1 MIISFMKKEY
11 LFNAIAI
18 FISIVGSFGVERLIE
33 YRKEQ
38 NEIKILETN
47 LLHELEQ
54 NYYSLLSLRG
64 VLNSVID
71 VSDTITANWNSIS
84 SIKVKIFHS
93 NSLYDKNERIEL
105 ILSNSYGL
113 TPRNMYLNSLIN
125 SGLILNIKSSAIRN
139 QIESVNLLVS
149 GNYLQSNEVIENNI
163 KDWFVKYSKK
173 EESLNNELIFDKH
186 KDFELYQ
193 FLTLRRRN
201 EVYKLSAVNGN
212 IKFLEEIIN
221 EIKANGLF

>member
-1 MIISFMKKEY
+1 MKKEY
-11 LFNAIAI
+11 LFNALAI

-54 NYYSLLSLRG
+54 NFYSLLSLRG
-64 VLNSVID
+64 TLNSVIE
-71 VSDTITANWNSIS
+71 VSDSVTANWNNIS
-84 SIKVKIFHS
+84 SIKVKMFHS
-93 NSLYDKNERIEL
+93 DNLYDVNERIEY

-113 TPRNMYLNSLIN
+113 TPKNMYLNSLIN
-125 SGLILNIKSSAIRN
+125 SGLILKIKSSAVRN

-149 GNYLQSNEVIENNI
+149 GDYLQSNEVIENNI
-163 KDWFVKYSKK
+163 KDWFIKYSKK
-173 EESLNNELIFDKH
+173 EESLNNDLIFNKY

-201 EVYKLSAVNGN
+201 EVYKLSGVNRN
-212 IKFLEEIIN
+212 FKFLEEIIN
-221 EIKANGLF
+221 EIKSNGLF

>member
-1 MIISFMKKEY
+1 MKKEY

-18 FISIVGSFGVERLIE
+18 FISILGSFGVERLIE

-38 NEIKILETN
+38 NEIKILENN

-54 NYYSLLSLRG
+54 NFYSLLSLRG
-64 VLNSVID
+64 TLNSVIE
-71 VSDTITANWNSIS
+71 VSDSVTANWNNIS
-84 SIKVKIFHS
+84 SIKVKMFHS
-93 NSLYDKNERIEL
+93 DNLYDINERIEY
-105 ILSNSYGL
+105 ILSNSYGF
-113 TPRNMYLNSLIN
+113 TTKNMYLNSLIN
-125 SGLILNIKSSAIRN
+125 SGLILKIKSSALRN

-149 GNYLQSNEVIENNI
+149 GDYLQSNEVIENSI
-163 KDWFVKYSKK
+163 KDWFLKYSKK
-173 EESLNNELIFDKH
+173 EESLNNDLIFNKY

-201 EVYKLSAVNGN
+201 EVYKLSGVNGN

>member
-1 MIISFMKKEY
+1 MKKEH
-11 LFNAIAI
+11 LFNALAI

-71 VSDTITANWNSIS
+71 VSDSITANWNSIS
-84 SIKVKIFHS
+84 SIKVKIFHT

-113 TPRNMYLNSLIN
+113 TSRNMYLNSLIN
-125 SGLILNIKSSAIRN
+125 SGLILKIKSSAVRN

-149 GNYLQSNEVIENNI
+149 GDYLQSNEVIRNNI

-201 EVYKLSAVNGN
+201 EVYKLSGVNGK
-212 IKFLEEIIN
+212 IKFLKEIIN

>member
-1 MIISFMKKEY
+1 MKKEY

-64 VLNSVID
+64 NLNSVVD
-71 VSDTITANWNSIS
+71 VSDSIITNWNSIS

-113 TPRNMYLNSLIN
+113 TSRNMYLNSLIN
-125 SGLILNIKSSAIRN
+125 SGLILKIKSSTIRN
-139 QIESVNLLVS
+139 EIESVNLLVS

-163 KDWFVKYSKK
+163 KDWFIKYSKK
-173 EESLNNELIFDKH
+173 EESLNNELIFNKY

-201 EVYKLSAVNGN
+201 EVYKLSGVNGN

>member
-1 MIISFMKKEY
+1 MKKEY
-11 LFNAIAI
+11 LFNALAI

-54 NYYSLLSLRG
+54 NFYSLLSLRG
-64 VLNSVID
+64 ALNSVIE
-71 VSDTITANWNSIS
+71 VSDSVTANWNNIS
-84 SIKVKIFHS
+84 SIKVKMFHS
-93 NSLYDKNERIEL
+93 DNLYDVNERIEY

-113 TPRNMYLNSLIN
+113 TPKNMYLNSLIN
-125 SGLILNIKSSAIRN
+125 SGLILKIKSSAIRN

-163 KDWFVKYSKK
+163 KDWFIKYSKK
-173 EESLNNELIFDKH
+173 EESLNYELLFDKY

-201 EVYKLSAVNGN
+201 EVYKLSGVNRN
-212 IKFLEEIIN
+212 FKFLEEIIN
-221 EIKANGLF
+221 EIKSNGLF

>member
-1 MIISFMKKEY
+1 MKKEY

-64 VLNSVID
+64 TLNSVVD
-71 VSDTITANWNSIS
+71 VSDSIITNWNSIS
-84 SIKVKIFHS
+84 TIKVKIFHS

-113 TPRNMYLNSLIN
+113 TSRNMYLNSLIN
-125 SGLILNIKSSAIRN
+125 SGLILKIKSSAIRN

-163 KDWFVKYSKK
+163 KDWFIKYSKK
-173 EESLNNELIFDKH
+173 EESLNYELLFDKY

-201 EVYKLSAVNGN
+201 EVYKLSGVNGN

>member
-1 MIISFMKKEY
+1 MKKEY

-38 NEIKILETN
+38 NEIEILETN

-64 VLNSVID
+64 TLNSVID
-71 VSDTITANWNSIS
+71 VSDSITTNWNSIS
-84 SIKVKIFHS
+84 SIKVKMFHS
-93 NSLYDKNERIEL
+93 NSLYDITERIEY
-105 ILSNSYGL
+105 ILSSSYGL

-125 SGLILNIKSSAIRN
+125 SGLILKIKNSTLRN

-149 GNYLQSNEVIENNI
+149 GGYMKSNEVIENNI
-163 KDWFVKYSKK
+163 KDWFIKYSKK
-173 EESLNNELIFDKH
+173 EESLNNDLIFNKY

-201 EVYKLSAVNGN
+201 EVYKLSGVNGN
-212 IKFLEEIIN
+212 ITFLEEIIN
-221 EIKANGLF
+221 EIKMNGLF